1 MKSIFNDLT
10 RKPTKE
16 GIVFSIQGMK
26 ETREADF
33 YPGFQIKLVA
43 NLEKVRVPFKMDV
56 TTGDS
61 IYPEVDTHYHQLMFE
76 DKRWRFQLI
85 QQHKLLQKS

>member
-1 MKSIFNDLT
+1 TSDIDTSFRNSKVSGEKLKSIFNDLT
-10 RKPTKE
+10 RKPTQE

-43 NLEKVRVPFKMDV
+43 NLEKVRVPVKMDV
-56 TTGDS
+56 STGDS
-61 IYPEVDTHYHQLMFE
+61 IYAEVD
-76 DKRWRFQLI
+76 
-85 QQHKLLQKS
+85 

>member
-1 MKSIFNDLT
+1 
-10 RKPTKE
+10 
-16 GIVFSIQGMK
+16 MK

-56 TTGDS
+56 TTGFYLS
-61 IYPEVDTHYHQLMFE
+61 
-76 DKRWRFQLI
+76 
-85 QQHKLLQKS
+85 